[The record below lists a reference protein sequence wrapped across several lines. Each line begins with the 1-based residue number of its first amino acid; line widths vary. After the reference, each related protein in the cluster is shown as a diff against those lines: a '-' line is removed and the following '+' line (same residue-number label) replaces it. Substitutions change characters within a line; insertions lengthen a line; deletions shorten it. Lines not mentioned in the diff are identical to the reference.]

1 MTRMRACLTV
11 AALLAAFPAA
21 AENSLVILSDPNP
34 LNATELTVAG
44 SGNSLSI
51 LQEAPLNAAAANSI
65 RVSLSG
71 DRNGGPAGSSFTR
84 AALSSGLMPGTLTQ
98 RGQGNSVSLDVIG
111 SSNLFAMLQQGD
123 HNTIVGS
130 ISGIGNQAAVQQ
142 FGGNNF
148 ASFSQTGMGNNV
160 SITQRSR

>member
-1 MTRMRACLTV
+1 MYRMRACLTV
-11 AALLAAFPAA
+11 AVLLTTFPAA
-21 AENSLVILSDPNP
+21 ADNSLVILTDPNS
-34 LNATELTVAG
+34 LNATELTIAG
-44 SGNSLSI
+44 SGNGLSI
-51 LQEAPLNAAAANSI
+51 LQEVPLSAAVTNKV
-65 RVSLSG
+65 RVSLTG
-71 DRNGGPAGSSFTR
+71 DRNGGPVGSTFTS

-98 RGQGNSVSLDVIG
+98 RGQGNMMSLDVIG

-123 HNTIVGS
+123 GNTIVGS